1 MGSVLS
7 KRRSDFPLVF
17 QTDAGINADQCGG
30 PLVDLQGNI
39 VGISISRAERV
50 SSLVIPVQTI
60 LPVIELL
67 RSGDLSPAVVNKQQI
82 SNIEEEIAELSKTLD
97 VDAQEK
103 RQGKLKLKVEVAQAR
118 RDEIEKAIA
127 ELQLRLEK
135 IEDFEEEEAELK
147 ELNRELFSGKRKLK
161 KLEEKRQS
169 LINGF

>member
-1 MGSVLS
+1 M
-7 KRRSDFPLVF
+7 
-17 QTDAGINADQCGG
+17 
-30 PLVDLQGNI
+30 
-39 VGISISRAERV
+39 
-50 SSLVIPVQTI
+50 
-60 LPVIELL
+60 
-67 RSGDLSPAVVNKQQI
+67 
-82 SNIEEEIAELSKTLD
+82 D